1 MRRKI
6 ALLLLMIITFASVS
20 YSQTQEKDR
29 SGTFSLYFENDTVA
43 GTDRCFT
50 GGAKLGWMS
59 RNLKKYK
66 EKKIWKWLPF
76 VDKPGFQHTFALSL
90 GMNIYTPDDISP
102 TDIIEDDRPYAGF
115 LYLTAGIHSISQHIL
130 DSWEFYIGIV
140 GPHSYAEQTQKF
152 IHTIITGVY
161 PEGWDN
167 QLKDEL
173 ALQLIYER
181 RWKFSSSDSRESL
194 GFDVIPHL
202 GGGLGN
208 VYIYGSTGVQ
218 VRLGWNLP
226 EDFGFPLIRPGG
238 DASLGLNTRGPFSVY
253 AFAAM
258 DGKAVLRNIFLDG
271 NTFQDSHSVDKNP
284 FTLDLIT
291 GIGIRMGR
299 FNISY
304 AYVFWTKKFK
314 TETRNQVFG
323 ALNFSYSY

>member
-6 ALLLLMIITFASVS
+6 VLLLLMMILLTCVS

-59 RNLKKYK
+59 KDLKNYK
-66 EKKIWKWLPF
+66 EKKIWRWLPF
-76 VDKPGFQHTFALSL
+76 VDKPGFQHTFAFSL
-90 GMNIYTPDDISP
+90 GMNIYTPDDISR

-115 LYLTAGIHSISQHIL
+115 LYLAAGIHNISRRIL

-181 RWKFSSSDSRESL
+181 KWKFPSSDSREGL
-194 GFDVIPHL
+194 GFDAIPHL
-202 GGGLGN
+202 G
-208 VYIYGSTGVQ
+208 
-218 VRLGWNLP
+218 
-226 EDFGFPLIRPGG
+226 
-238 DASLGLNTRGPFSVY
+238 GPFSVY
-253 AFAAM
+253 AFAAL
-258 DGKAVLRNIFLDG
+258 DGKVVLRNIFLDG

-323 ALNFSYSY
+323 ALNLSYSY

>member
-1 MRRKI
+1 MT
-6 ALLLLMIITFASVS
+6 ITVISVS
-20 YSQTQEKDR
+20 FSQIQDKER

-50 GGAKLGWMS
+50 GGAKLGWIS
-59 RNLKKYK
+59 RNLKKHN
-66 EKKIWKWLPF
+66 EKKAWNWLPF
-76 VDKPGFQHTFALSL
+76 IDKSGFQHTFSLSL
-90 GMNIYTPDDISP
+90 AMNVYTPDDLSRP
-102 TDIIEDDRPYAGF
+102 DIIEDDRPYAGY
-115 LYLTAGIHSISQHIL
+115 LYLSAGIHSISRRIL
-130 DSWEFYIGIV
+130 DSWEFFIGIV
-140 GPHSYAEQTQKF
+140 GTHSYAEQTQKF
-152 IHTIITGVY
+152 IHSIIAGVY

-181 RWKFSSSDSRESL
+181 KWKFSSSNSQKGW

-208 VYIYGSTGVQ
+208 VFIYGSTGMQ
-218 VRLGWNLP
+218 VRMGWMLP

-238 DASLGLNTRGPFSVY
+238 DSSLSHNDHGPFSIF
-253 AFAAM
+253 AFAAL

-284 FTLDLIT
+284 LTLDLIA
-291 GIGIRMGR
+291 GIGVRLGH

-304 AYVFWTKKFK
+304 AYVYWTKKFE

-323 ALNFSYSY
+323 ALNLSYSY

>member
-6 ALLLLMIITFASVS
+6 VLLLLMMILLTCVS

-59 RNLKKYK
+59 KDLKNYK
-66 EKKIWKWLPF
+66 EKKIWRWLPF

-90 GMNIYTPDDISP
+90 GMNIYTPDDISR

-115 LYLTAGIHSISQHIL
+115 LYLAAGIHNISRRIL

-181 RWKFSSSDSRESL
+181 KWKFPSSDSREGL
-194 GFDVIPHL
+194 GFDAIPHL

-253 AFAAM
+253 AFAAL
-258 DGKAVLRNIFLDG
+258 DGKVVLRNIFLDG